1 MEYEYRV
8 LTFPRQASRAE
19 VKQALTEAAEY
30 EHWEIDWVRLYFG
43 GRRRVRLRRRI
54 IRVRRTA

>member
-8 LTFPRQASRAE
+8 LAFPREASRAE
-19 VKQALTEAAEY
+19 VRQVIAEHCEY
-30 EHWEIDWVRLYFG
+30 GHWEMQRLRLYFG
-43 GRRRVRLRRRI
+43 GRRRVWLRRPV

>member
-1 MEYEYRV
+1 MELEYRT
-8 LTFPRQASRAE
+8 LTFDRHVGRAE

-30 EHWEIDWVRLYFG
+30 EHWEIDRVLLYIG
-43 GRRRVRLRRRI
+43 GARKVRLRRKI

>member
-8 LTFPRQASRAE
+8 ITFPRQATRAE

-30 EHWEIDWVRLYFG
+30 EHWEIDRVRLYFG